1 MYLALD
7 CANHAIRV
15 NSVCPAWVDTPMVR
29 GLEEK
34 IPDVRAS
41 VAKSVP
47 LGRIAHVDEI
57 ADVVIFLSS
66 PRSSYVT
73 GAAWMIDGGM
83 TAAP

>member
-7 CANHAIRV
+7 CASHAIRV
-15 NSVCPAWVDTPMVR
+15 NSVCPAWVDTPMVQA
-29 GLEEK
+29 LEAKVPE
-34 IPDVRAS
+34 VRTS

-47 LGRIAHVDEI
+47 LGRIAQTDEI

-73 GAAWMIDGGM
+73 GASWMIDGGM